1 MRRHAGWFYFFVFRT
16 CHCRHQITEECQ
28 YCQFSFRL
36 IEPKTEL
43 TELIRF
49 NSSKFLPTTTNKSG
63 NIDEIHRKL
72 CYFGLSGNLIM
83 SEKGGILYNV
93 QNVLQ
98 QDYRG
103 VNVRYI
109 LLLYVEWSSS

>member
-1 MRRHAGWFYFFVFRT
+1 MRRQAGWFYFFVFRT

-28 YCQFSFRL
+28 YCQFSF
-36 IEPKTEL
+36 
-43 TELIRF
+43 RF